1 MIIKSLRWCLLLAV
15 TTFVSGCYPDGPEYV
30 DQMDLVYSNYDP
42 NTVFKGNG
50 NYYMKDSIVEFTG
63 DTSKVKYVNG
73 VTAKIVLDRVK
84 LNMSSYGY
92 TQVFNEALADFSLV
106 LGTVQSTYTYI
117 YYDYWGGYY
126 GWYYPYYPTYTSYTT
141 GSLVITM
148 VNNENLTPS
157 GRKSVAWTAIANGLI
172 EGTTAS
178 FNSRVQKS
186 IDQAYIQSSYLK
198 Q

>member
-1 MIIKSLRWCLLLAV
+1 MIIRTLRWSLLLAV

-117 YYDYWGGYY
+117 YYF
-126 GWYYPYYPTYTSYTT
+126 SYFLIYNDSI
-141 GSLVITM
+141 SL
-148 VNNENLTPS
+148 
-157 GRKSVAWTAIANGLI
+157 
-172 EGTTAS
+172 
-178 FNSRVQKS
+178 
-186 IDQAYIQSSYLK
+186 
-198 Q
+198 